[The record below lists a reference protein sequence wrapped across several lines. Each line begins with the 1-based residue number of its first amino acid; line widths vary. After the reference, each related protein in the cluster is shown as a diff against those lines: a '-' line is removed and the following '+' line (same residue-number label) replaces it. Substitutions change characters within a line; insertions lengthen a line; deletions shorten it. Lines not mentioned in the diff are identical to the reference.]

1 MAEKKKRE
9 EVQLAP
15 SSSGSVMSMPSAI
28 VAILVAFALGALVG
42 NVIGRNSSAEGEEI
56 AMADRDHG
64 GRGGEGAGAAP
75 AGDGSDQTRYRID
88 VSDQMPQRGP
98 DNALVTI
105 VMWSDYQCPFCSRVE
120 PTLARITEQFRD
132 QVRIVWRDQPLPF
145 HQNAMPAAE
154 AAREAYAQ
162 GGDQKF
168 WQMHDLLFENQQ
180 NLTRETLDR
189 LAQQVGLD
197 MTRYRAAMDGHTHQ
211 ATIRADS
218 EAGNR
223 IGANGTPAF
232 FINGREL
239 MGAQPFEEFQRVINE
254 EIAHAN
260 EMLRNGTPRAQLF
273 QAIVRNGRTQA
284 AAPEGQ
290 GAAQKAAP
298 PARPQPDPRAVYKV
312 PVGNSPVLGAADALV
327 TVVVFSDFECPFCAR
342 VEPTLASLRE
352 RYGRDIRFVWK
363 HMPLPFHQKAVP
375 ASEAAQEAMAQQ
387 GHAGFWR
394 FHDALFVENR
404 PNDILERPSLERIA
418 QAQGLNMARFRAAL
432 DNHTHQAFIEA
443 DKTLA
448 RRSLPTARR
457 TSSSTASASSARS
470 RSRRFTAARRS
481 RDHRSASA
489 RRRWH
494 AARARVRGDHW
505 QRRDRARVPG
515 WRRRRRGSPGSRVPI
530 RTALHGRAEPPRAL
544 PRRRQRARRDRAL
557 QRLPVP
563 LLLAREPLA
572 RRSGSTYGDRVKIV
586 WRDYPLPFH
595 QNAMPAAQAA
605 REAMAQQG
613 NAGYWRFHDAIFAE
627 QAQLSGEGGSRVPR
641 AHRAGAGREHGPVPC
656 SPRQQRA
663 PGGRAGGHGRR
674 ARGWRADRHA
684 VVLHQRPPPPGCAA
698 DRRVHRGDR
707 PCARR
712 GSGASGRGAPRGA
725 LIPPSPL
732 GPRGR

>member
-56 AMADRDHG
+56 AMADRDRG
-64 GRGGEGAGAAP
+64 GREGEGAGAAP
-75 AGDGSDQTRYRID
+75 AGDGSDQTRYRIE

-168 WQMHDLLFENQQ
+168 WQMHGLLFENQQ

-211 ATIRADS
+211 AAIRADS

-298 PARPQPDPRAVYKV
+298 PARPQPDPRAVYRV
-312 PVGNSPVLGAADALV
+312 PVGESPQQGPADALV
-327 TVVVFSDFECPFCAR
+327 TIVIFSDYQCPFCSR

-352 RYGRDIRFVWK
+352 SYGNDLRLVWK
-363 HMPLPFHQKAVP
+363 NNPLPFHSNAMP
-375 ASEAAQEAMAQQ
+375 AAEASAEVFAQRGAA
-387 GHAGFWR
+387 AFWQY
-394 FHDALFVENR
+394 H
-404 PNDILERPSLERIA
+404 DILFQNQQALAREDLERYAGQI
-418 QAQGLNMARFRAAL
+418 QGIDMARFRAAL
-432 DNHTHQAFIEA
+432 DNHTHQASIEA
-443 DKTLA
+443 DQALA
-448 RRSLPTARR
+448 RQLGASGTPSFFINGRNLRGAQPVEAFRTLVDEVLGQARER
-457 TSSSTASASSARS
+457 VSSGTP
-470 RSRRFTAARRS
+470 
-481 RDHRSASA
+481 
-489 RRRWH
+489 
-494 AARARVRGDHW
+494 RARVYEATIADGATQPVMLPAPAGAAAAPAQPAEDPN
-505 QRRDRARVPG
+505 RVYNIPVAANAPTQG
-515 WRRRRRGSPGSRVPI
+515 PANAPVTIQIFSDFQCPFCSRVNPTLEQVME
-530 RTALHGRAEPPRAL
+530 RYEGRV
-544 PRRRQRARRDRAL
+544 
-557 QRLPVP
+557 RL
-563 LLLAREPLA
+563 
-572 RRSGSTYGDRVKIV
+572 V

-595 QNAMPAAQAA
+595 PNAMPAAQAA
-605 REAMAQQG
+605 REIFQQRG
-613 NAGYWRFHDAIFAE
+613 AAAFWQYHALLFENQRELTRETLERLAGQIQGVNMDQFRAALDNNEHQAGVQADMDA
-627 QAQLSGEGGSRVPR
+627 VR
-641 AHRAGAGREHGPVPC
+641 AAGAQIGTPSFFITGRLLPGAQPIDAFTAAIDRALAEGPAA
-656 SPRQQRA
+656 R
-663 PGGRAGGHGRR
+663 GGR
-674 ARGWRADRHA
+674 
-684 VVLHQRPPPPGCAA
+684 PAA
-698 DRRVHRGDR
+698 
-707 PCARR
+707 
-712 GSGASGRGAPRGA
+712 APH
-725 LIPPSPL
+725 
-732 GPRGR
+732 